1 MHKLEDLWNR
11 MENKTKDD
19 RMDLYNELVSGFEC
33 ELISAYDLNEMGFFT
48 APASTKYHGAYEG
61 GLFDHSFAVYQQL
74 KLLTQRNGLAWQL
87 DTSPFVV
94 GMYHDLCKCDQ
105 YLKIELPTGLEYE
118 QPQWEYNKD
127 TMLSGH
133 GDKSVLLLCQHMS
146 LTEEEV
152 LCIRFH
158 MGAYQTDDWA
168 QFDRAI
174 RKYPNVLWTHMADML
189 ASKVDD
195 V

>member
-19 RMDLYNELVSGFEC
+19 RMDLYNELVNGFEC

-61 GLFDHSFAVYQQL
+61 GLFDHSFSVYQQL

-105 YLKIELPTGLEYE
+105 
-118 QPQWEYNKD
+118 
-127 TMLSGH
+127 
-133 GDKSVLLLCQHMS
+133 
-146 LTEEEV
+146 
-152 LCIRFH
+152 
-158 MGAYQTDDWA
+158 
-168 QFDRAI
+168 
-174 RKYPNVLWTHMADML
+174 
-189 ASKVDD
+189 
-195 V
+195 